1 MCSPEG
7 EGIDRLA
14 DAIDD
19 LADAGA
25 DALTPEELAAR
36 IAGLWSIVEALDPEI
51 ARRRSLYDRPRSTD

>member
-19 LADAGA
+19 LADAGP
-25 DALTPEELAAR
+25 DALAPEELAAR
-36 IAGLWSIVEALDPEI
+36 IASLWSLVGDLDPEI
-51 ARRRSLYDRPRSTD
+51 ARRRSRYDRPRSAD